1 MRSSFEDKTHPY
13 NVLSRERRREF
24 KERKAEYDAER
35 KDIEQR
41 TGYGKMDRAY
51 TRQIFRAGRAA
62 DKVLFH
68 PARSLADL
76 AVKARVNKVWD
87 Y

>member
-41 TGYGKMDRAY
+41 TGYGNRYSAPVGLP
-51 TRQIFRAGRAA
+51 TRFYSILL
-62 DKVLFH
+62 DH
-68 PARSLADL
+68 
-76 AVKARVNKVWD
+76 
-87 Y
+87 